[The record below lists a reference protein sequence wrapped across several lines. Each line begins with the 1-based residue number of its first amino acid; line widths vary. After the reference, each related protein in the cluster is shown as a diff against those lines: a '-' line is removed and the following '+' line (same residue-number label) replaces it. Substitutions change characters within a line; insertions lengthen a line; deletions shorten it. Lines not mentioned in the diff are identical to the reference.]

1 MTREVGTMRVRMAAG
16 GSGGRPWA
24 RVAARGF
31 AFSCFFPYPALALG
45 GNTGLQLS
53 HALGLAA
60 APFLCARAPGRP
72 LRALLLL
79 LGPVALSASFNLA
92 VGDPPDPDIVPK
104 ESIALALALVVL
116 GPAEWVA
123 GRDLFR
129 ETLTAAAAA
138 IVAHALIGLY
148 QVYSFAHDEFPLL
161 FLYEN
166 PSFRSMEE
174 WQQVYVRYIKRP
186 CGLFPEASAMAASLG
201 PWLVLLAGLL
211 LDPSA
216 GRGFGWPG
224 KKLAAA
230 ALALGSVLIAL
241 SRSGATLAIMAA
253 VLVAGAAKVPSWSH
267 SLTIGKGLTLAMV
280 LAAAVAAVGYAA
292 SHLMGGLDA
301 RVESSWGVRALS
313 IRTGLT
319 ANTDPVSLAFGVGP
333 GQSTPIIRREL
344 AGVPLPSDQTEEEV
358 ELGAVFS
365 LTVCYYMEMGLLGGL
380 ALLAVLAMVVRTIAR
395 SSAVVLGLCTL
406 GTWLVG
412 VAATTSYMPLSAIWL
427 FLGALLSW
435 DRLFPTRPDA
445 TAAPP
450 R

>member
-1 MTREVGTMRVRMAAG
+1 MRVRTAAEN
-16 GSGGRPWA
+16 SRGRSWA

-31 AFSCFFPYPALALG
+31 AFSCFFPYPAPALG

-53 HALGLAA
+53 QALSLAG

-72 LRALLLL
+72 LRALLLI
-79 LGPVALSASFNLA
+79 LGPVVLSAFFNLMA
-92 VGDPPDPDIVPK
+92 GDLPSPGIMPK

-116 GPAEWVA
+116 WPAEWVA
-123 GRDLFR
+123 GGDLFR
-129 ETLTAAAAA
+129 ETLAAAGAA

-148 QVYSFAHDEFPLL
+148 QAYSFAHDEFPLL
-161 FLYEN
+161 FLYKN
-166 PSFRSMEE
+166 PSFKSMEE
-174 WQQVYVRYIKRP
+174 WHRVYAAFIKRP
-186 CGLFPEASAMAASLG
+186 CGLFPEPSAMAASLG

-211 LDPSA
+211 LDPAS
-216 GRGFGWPG
+216 GRGFGWRG

-241 SRSGATLAIMAA
+241 SRSGAAPAIMAA

-267 SLTIGKGLTLAMV
+267 SPKAGRCLTLATV
-280 LAAAVAAVGYAA
+280 LAVAVAAGGYAA
-292 SHLMGGLDA
+292 SRLTRGFED
-301 RVESSWGVRALS
+301 RVESSWGLRWTS

-319 ANTDPVSLAFGVGP
+319 ANTDPISLAFGIGP
-333 GQSTPIIRREL
+333 GQSTPILRRAL
-344 AGVPLPSDQTEEEV
+344 AGVPLPEDQDEP
-358 ELGAVFS
+358 AIFS
-365 LTVCYYMEMGLLGGL
+365 LTVCYYMETGLLGGL
-380 ALLAVLAMVVRTIAR
+380 ALLAVLAMVLHAIAR
-395 SSAVVLGLCTL
+395 SSAIVLGLCTL

-445 TAAPP
+445 AAARP